1 MDEIVARLMRELG
14 PEAILLGDDV
24 RSRPTGWMRPGHN
37 LAKAIVR
44 PRTTAE
50 VSTTLRLCWEA
61 NQPVV
66 PQGGLTGL
74 VGGATPNEGDLALS
88 LERMTAIEEVD
99 VATRTM
105 VVQAGVPLQAIQQR
119 ADEHDLLFPL
129 DLGARG
135 SCTIGGN
142 VASNAGGNRVIR
154 YGMTRDMVLGLEA
167 VLADGTVL
175 SSMNRMI
182 KNNAGYDLKHL
193 FIGSE
198 GTLGVVTRVVLRLR
212 PKPKSHN
219 AALVACDRFEQVTSL
234 LQAVDGGFSGM
245 LSAFEVMWEPF
256 YKLVTSEPARNRPP
270 LPYGHP
276 YYILIE
282 ALGSSQER
290 DSERFETVLDEA
302 MAAGF
307 ITDAVLAKSRAE
319 RDKLWAMRDDVEQ
332 MGRLAPIFTYDISLP
347 IPTMPSYVEEVRAG
361 LEAKWKNPGYV
372 VFGHLG
378 DGNLHVVVGVGS
390 GDLATRRQVEEI
402 VYGPLRSRGGSVS
415 AEHGIG
421 IEKRKYLSWSRSE
434 AEIAVMRALKQ
445 TLDPRG
451 ILNPGKVIELAQGE
465 EGRRQAPPL
474 RQTV

>member
-1 MDEIVARLMRELG
+1 MEDIVARLTRELG
-14 PEAILLGDDV
+14 KDAILLGEDV
-24 RSRPTGWMRPGHN
+24 RARPTGWGRPGPC

-44 PRTTAE
+44 PRTTEE
-50 VSTTLRLCWEA
+50 VSRTLRICWEGR
-61 NQPVV
+61 QPVV

-74 VGGATPNEGDLALS
+74 VGGTVPAETELGLS

-105 VVQAGVPLQAIQQR
+105 LVEAGAPLQAIQTC

-142 VASNAGGNRVIR
+142 VATNAGGNRVIR

-175 SSMNRMI
+175 SSLNRMI
-182 KNNAGYDLKHL
+182 KNNAGYDLKQL

-212 PKPKSHN
+212 QKPKSHN
-219 AALVACDRFEQVTSL
+219 AALVAVTDFDRVTAL
-234 LQAVDGGFSGM
+234 LAAVDGGLGGT
-245 LSAFEVMWEPF
+245 LSAFEVMWAAF
-256 YKLVTSEPARNRPP
+256 YELVTSEPARSRPP

-276 YYILIE
+276 YYVLIE
-282 ALGSSQER
+282 ALGSHQER
-290 DSERFETVLDEA
+290 DSELFETVLDEA
-302 MAAGF
+302 MAAGL
-307 ITDAVLAKSRAE
+307 IADAVLARSRAE

-332 MGRLAPIFTYDISLP
+332 LGRHAPIFTYDVSLP
-347 IPTMPSYVEEVRAG
+347 IPAMSGYVDEVRAG
-361 LEAKWKNPGYV
+361 LARAWSDPKCV

-390 GDLATRRQVEEI
+390 GDLATRRRVEEI
-402 VYGPLRSRGGSVS
+402 VYGPLRTRAGSVS

-421 IEKRKYLSWSRSE
+421 TEKRKYLSWSRTE
-434 AEIAVMRALKQ
+434 AEVEVMRALKQ

-451 ILNPGKVIELAQGE
+451 ILNPGKVLEAAMRE
-465 EGRRQAPPL
+465 PVQA
-474 RQTV
+474 RA

>member
-1 MDEIVARLMRELG
+1 MEDIVSRLTRELG
-14 PEAILLGDDV
+14 PDAVLLGDDV
-24 RSRPTGWMRPGHN
+24 RSRSTGWGRPGPN

-44 PRTTAE
+44 PRTTEE

-61 NQPVV
+61 HQPVV

-74 VGGATPNEGDLALS
+74 VGGATPVEGEIALS

-105 VVQAGVPLQAIQQR
+105 VVEAGAPLQAIQQK

-142 VASNAGGNRVIR
+142 VATNAGGNRVIR

-175 SSMNRMI
+175 SSLNRML

-198 GTLGVVTRVVLRLR
+198 GTLGIVTRVVLRLR
-212 PKPKSHN
+212 QKPRSHN
-219 AALVACDRFEQVTSL
+219 AALVAVPDFEKVTAL
-234 LQAVDGGFSGM
+234 LARVDGGLGGT

-256 YKLVTSEPARNRPP
+256 YRLVTTAPARTQPP
-270 LPYGHP
+270 LPHGHP
-276 YYILIE
+276 FYVLIE
-282 ALGSSQER
+282 SLGSNQEH
-290 DSERFETVLDEA
+290 DSDRFEAVLDES
-302 MAAGF
+302 MAAGLL
-307 ITDAVLAKSRAE
+307 TDAVLAKSRAE

-347 IPTMPSYVEEVRAG
+347 IPTMPSYVDEVRAG
-361 LEAKWKNPGYV
+361 LEARWKDPACV

-378 DGNLHVVVGVGS
+378 DGNLHVIVGVGN
-390 GDLATRRQVEEI
+390 GDLPTRRQVEEI

-421 IEKRKYLSWSRSE
+421 TEKRKYLPWSRTE
-434 AEIAVMRALKQ
+434 AEVALMRALKQ

-451 ILNPGKVIELAQGE
+451 ILNPGKVIETTQAQGKS
-465 EGRRQAPPL
+465 
-474 RQTV
+474 

>member
-1 MDEIVARLMRELG
+1 MDEIVARLIRELG
-14 PEAILLGDDV
+14 QDAVLLGDDV
-24 RSRPTGWMRPGHN
+24 RARATGWGRPGPC

-44 PRTTAE
+44 PRSTEE
-50 VSTTLRLCWEA
+50 VSHVLRLCWEA
-61 NQPVV
+61 HQPVV

-74 VGGATPNEGDLALS
+74 VGGTVPAESEIGLS

-99 VATRTM
+99 PATRTM
-105 VVQAGVPLQAIQQR
+105 IVQAGAPLQSIQQS
-119 ADEHDLLFPL
+119 ADQHDLLFPL

-142 VASNAGGNRVIR
+142 VATNAGGNRVIR
-154 YGMTRDMVLGLEA
+154 FGMTRDMVLGLEA

-175 SSMNRMI
+175 SSLNRMI

-198 GTLGVVTRVVLRLR
+198 GTLGIVTRVVLRLR
-212 PKPKSHN
+212 QKPRSHN
-219 AALVACDRFEQVTSL
+219 AALVAVTDFDKLTAL
-234 LQAVDGGFSGM
+234 LAVVDGGLAGT

-256 YKLVTSEPARNRPP
+256 YRLVTSEPARNRPP
-270 LPYGHP
+270 LAYGHP
-276 YYILIE
+276 YYVLIE

-302 MAAGF
+302 MTAGF

-332 MGRLAPIFTYDISLP
+332 LGRLAPIFTYDVSLP
-347 IPTMPSYVEEVRAG
+347 IPTMPGYVAEVRAG
-361 LEAKWKNPGYV
+361 LERKWNDPACV

-378 DGNLHVVVGVGS
+378 DGNLHVVVGVGN
-390 GDLATRRQVEEI
+390 GDLPTRRQVEEI
-402 VYGPLRSRGGSVS
+402 VYGPLRARGGSVS

-421 IEKRKYLSWSRSE
+421 TEKRKYLSWSRTE

-451 ILNPGKVIELAQGE
+451 ILNPGKVIEMAQE
-465 EGRRQAPPL
+465 QAPAQQ
-474 RQTV
+474 RA

>member
-1 MDEIVARLMRELG
+1 MDDIVAQLIRELG
-14 PEAILLGDDV
+14 KDAVLLGDDV
-24 RSRPTGWMRPGHN
+24 RSRATGWGRPGPC

-44 PRTTAE
+44 PRTTDE
-50 VSTTLRLCWEA
+50 VSRALRLCWEA
-61 NQPVV
+61 RQPVV

-74 VGGATPNEGDLALS
+74 VGGTVPAESEIGLS

-99 VATRTM
+99 AATRTM
-105 VVQAGVPLQAIQQR
+105 VVEAGAPLQAIQES
-119 ADEHDLLFPL
+119 ADRHDLLFPL

-142 VASNAGGNRVIR
+142 VATNAGGNRVIR

-175 SSMNRMI
+175 TSLNRMI

-212 PKPKSHN
+212 QKPKSHN
-219 AALVACDRFEQVTSL
+219 AALVACERFDQLTSL
-234 LQAVDGGFSGM
+234 LAAVDGGLGGT
-245 LSAFEVMWEPF
+245 LSAFEVMWAAF
-256 YKLVTSEPARNRPP
+256 YELVTSEPANNRPP

-276 YYILIE
+276 YYVLVE
-282 ALGSSQER
+282 ALGSNQER
-290 DSERFETVLDEA
+290 DAERFETVLEEA
-302 MAAGF
+302 MDAGH
-307 ITDAVLAKSRAE
+307 ITEAVLAKSRAE

-332 MGRLAPIFTYDISLP
+332 LGRYAPIFTYDVSLP
-347 IPTMPSYVEEVRAG
+347 IPTMPGYVDEVRDG
-361 LEAKWKNPGYV
+361 LERGWRDPKCV

-378 DGNLHVVVGVGS
+378 DGNLHVVVGVGN
-390 GDLATRRQVEEI
+390 GDLATRRKVEEI
-402 VYGPLRSRGGSVS
+402 VYGALRSRSGSVS

-421 IEKRKYLSWSRSE
+421 TEKRKYLPWSRTE
-434 AEIAVMRALKQ
+434 AELVVMRALKQ

-451 ILNPGKVIELAQGE
+451 ILNPGKVLESVRAE
-465 EGRRQAPPL
+465 VV
-474 RQTV
+474 T